1 LHDTKN
7 PAEPAPAGFLAAV
20 ADLQF
25 LIDAGRGD
33 VPPVERQ
40 R

>member
-1 LHDTKN
+1 L
-7 PAEPAPAGFLAAV
+7 AGFLMAV